1 VTAVRIPRS
10 ATAARRLAWPVTAP
24 VATAAL
30 VVVAIT
36 ARFSAIGADAR
47 WLAALGRVIAQSHS
61 VPSGVPFAAAP
72 SAHFP
77 NVLALA
83 ELIFYGL
90 EHAFGDRG
98 LMLAQALAVAI
109 AMVVLGRDARAAGAR
124 NGGIAVALAIAAVG
138 ALPSLAIVR
147 VQLFSVALFPV
158 LIALLR
164 SEARM
169 PSRRIWLAVP
179 LLALWGNLHAAVL
192 VGFAVLCCYLA
203 FSRFRAQRLSA
214 VGVAVA
220 GAVALGLNPAL
231 AGSFD
236 YYHRGLTNVSVQRG
250 FGYWAP
256 LSLTSAFDIVLVL
269 AALAL
274 ALGLRR
280 FRPPTW
286 ELVAIVALVVAT
298 IDGSRDGVWLLFF
311 LVATGAHAFTTK
323 RSWRPLM
330 LPIATL
336 SVAIIA
342 FSVAA
347 GPVRSGVSGHIIARA
362 LAIAHGTPILA
373 PDVDAEQ
380 IALAGGRVWLSNPLE
395 AFSDHDQ
402 AAYIDWLQGRASG
415 RGALAGGVDVALVGR
430 GDDTARLMA
439 RTPGFRVA
447 FSDGQTVLYERASR

>member
-1 VTAVRIPRS
+1 VTAATVPRP
-10 ATAARRLAWPVTAP
+10 AAAGRRLAWPVAAP
-24 VATAAL
+24 VAAAAL

-47 WLAALGRVIAQSHS
+47 WLAALGRVIAHSHS
-61 VPSGVPFAAAP
+61 IPSGVPFAAAP

-98 LMLAQALAVAI
+98 LVLAQVVAVAV
-109 AMVVLGRDARAAGAR
+109 AMLVLGRDARAAGAR
-124 NGGIAVALAIAAVG
+124 NGGIAVALGIVAVG

-192 VGFAVLCCYLA
+192 VGFGVLCCYLA
-203 FSRFRAQRLSA
+203 LSRFRSQPRTAM
-214 VGVAVA
+214 GVAVA
-220 GAVALGLNPAL
+220 GAVALGLTPAL

-236 YYHRGLTNVSVQRG
+236 YYHRGLTNVSVERG

-269 AALAL
+269 AVLAL
-274 ALGLRR
+274 VLGLRR

-286 ELVAIVALVVAT
+286 ELVATAALAVAT
-298 IDGSRDGVWLLFF
+298 IDASRDGVWLLFF
-311 LVATGAHAFTTK
+311 LVATGAHAFTIK
-323 RSWRPLM
+323 RRWAPLA
-330 LPIATL
+330 LPVSTL
-336 SVAIIA
+336 ALAIIA
-342 FSVAA
+342 FSLAD
-347 GPVRSGVSGHIIARA
+347 GPVRSGVSGRIVARA
-362 LAIAHGTPILA
+362 VTLAHGTPILA
-373 PDVDAEQ
+373 PDIDAEQ
-380 IALAGGRVWLSNPLE
+380 IALAGGHVWLSNPLE
-395 AFSDHDQ
+395 AFSHRDQ

-415 RGALAGGVDVALVGR
+415 RRALAGGVDVALANR
-430 GDDTARLMA
+430 GSDTARLMA
-439 RTPGFRVA
+439 QTSGFTVA
-447 FSDGQTVLYERASR
+447 FSDGQTVLYERTSG